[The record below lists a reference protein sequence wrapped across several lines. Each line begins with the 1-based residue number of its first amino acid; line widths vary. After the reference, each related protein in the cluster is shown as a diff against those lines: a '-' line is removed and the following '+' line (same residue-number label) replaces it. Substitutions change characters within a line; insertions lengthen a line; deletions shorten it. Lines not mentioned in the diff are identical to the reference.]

1 MSADNDLETAIAK
14 AKKNLFPSRID
25 AQPDPNPLFPRLT
38 EMAGITPLLQDHLD
52 LLCELRK
59 SNIPI
64 SPNNGKISSSR
75 GFPKGILLDSAID
88 KVIRLGR
95 FRPI

>member
-1 MSADNDLETAIAK
+1 MSADTDLETAIAK

-25 AQPDPNPLFPRLT
+25 AQPDPNPMFPRLT
-38 EMAGITPLLQDHLD
+38 EMAGITPLLPDHLE
-52 LLCELRK
+52 LLSELRK
-59 SNIPI
+59 RNIPI
-64 SPNNGKISSSR
+64 PPNNRETSSSR

-88 KVIRLGR
+88 KVTRLRR